1 MSLHATIL
9 DSLRERLPESVEAST
24 EFRGDLT
31 LQIRAADIVQ
41 ACTFLKHEPSLA
53 FTMLIDL
60 CGVDMYRPAG
70 RFEVVSTLYSLTHKA
85 YLRLK
90 VLVEADDPVVD
101 SVSGVWAAANWHE
114 RETYDM
120 FGIRFRGH
128 PDLRRMYMP
137 EEFEHYPLRKDF
149 PLMGIPD
156 SLPLP
161 RR

>member
-1 MSLHATIL
+1 MSLPAGIPDL
-9 DSLRERLPESVEAST
+9 LRERFPGAVEGST

-31 LQIRAADIVQ
+31 VQIRRADIV
-41 ACTFLKHEPSLA
+41 AVCTFLKSDPVLSFE
-53 FTMLIDL
+53 MLIDL

-70 RFEVVSTLYSLTHKA
+70 RFEVVYNLYSLRNKA

-90 VLVEADDPVVD
+90 VTAEADDPVVD
-101 SVSGVWAAANWHE
+101 SVTGVWAGANWHE
-114 RETYDM
+114 RETFDM

-128 PDLRRMYMP
+128 PDLRRLYMP

-161 RR
+161 RK